1 MFNVLAVTFS
11 RRMPVQHKK
20 PAIGPRFTLEQI
32 AALATS
38 TEGSAW
44 GFHVE
49 TSAGNPQRPEI
60 AEVWR
65 HHPTLVRFFITPLP
79 GGDVEVYDVVRETY
93 TSDPIQAV
101 LASIIEA
108 EPVAA

>member
-1 MFNVLAVTFS
+1 M
-11 RRMPVQHKK
+11 QHKK

-38 TEGSAW
+38 MEGSAW

-49 TSAGNPQRPEI
+49 TDAGNPQRPEI

-65 HHPTLVRFFITPLP
+65 HHPTLPLFFITPLP
-79 GGDVEVYDVVRETY
+79 NGNVELYDVLHETY
-93 TSDPIQAV
+93 RSDPIEAV

-108 EPVAA
+108 EAVAA

>member
-1 MFNVLAVTFS
+1 M
-11 RRMPVQHKK
+11 QHKK
-20 PAIGPRFTLEQI
+20 PALGLRFTLEQI
-32 AALATS
+32 AALVTS

-49 TSAGNPQRPEI
+49 TDVGNPQRSEI

-65 HHPTLVRFFITPLP
+65 HHPTLPLFFITPLP
-79 GGDVEVYDVVRETY
+79 NGDVEAYDVLHETY
-93 TSDPIQAV
+93 RSDPIQAV
-101 LASIIEA
+101 LASLIEA